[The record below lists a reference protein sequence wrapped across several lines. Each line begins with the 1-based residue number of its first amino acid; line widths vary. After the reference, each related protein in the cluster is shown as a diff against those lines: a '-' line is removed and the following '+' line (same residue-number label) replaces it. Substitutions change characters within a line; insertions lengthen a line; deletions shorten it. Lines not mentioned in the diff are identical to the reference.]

1 MSPEPHEAWNIA
13 KGLMAS
19 LAVGLLIGFE
29 RGWRGR
35 ERAEGKRVAG
45 LRTFAFVGLLGGLLA
60 LLAPA
65 FGPWPLVSGIFG
77 VAAIA
82 FVGYRESVRAFAD
95 LSATSSVVLLL
106 TLALGALAAYASPTL
121 ALSAAVVVAV
131 LLDMKST
138 MHRWLVLIE
147 HREMRAALQILVLS
161 VVVLPNLPDAG
172 YGPYSA
178 LNPYRLWWAVILVA
192 GLSLAGH
199 FAMRLAGVQRGLF
212 GMGLLGGLASS
223 TAATLA
229 LARFARGQ
237 PRSSATVAAGALA
250 ACGVMFLRMWVLV
263 LAVAAPLA
271 RPIGVPLLTAGSALL
286 LVALLRWR
294 DRSAE
299 VVPQDGS
306 MPPIGSFDLAT
317 ALGFG
322 AFLALIAVLI
332 PAAQE
337 WMGTGGVYAVAAIS
351 GFADVDA
358 VVVSIASEFAA
369 DGFSTLVAGTAI
381 GVATMT
387 NMIVKGAIAWV
398 IGGRAVGLPV
408 LQGYSIGLVAGAVA
422 FAL

>member
-1 MSPEPHEAWNIA
+1 MSPDPHDAWFIA

-65 FGPWPLVSGIFG
+65 FGPWPLVAGMFG
-77 VAAIA
+77 VAAFA
-82 FVGYRESVRAFAD
+82 CVGYSASVRSFAD
-95 LSATSSVVLLL
+95 LSATTAVVLLL
-106 TLALGALAAYASPTL
+106 TLALGALAAHVSPTL

-131 LLDMKST
+131 LLDLKST
-138 MHRWLVLIE
+138 LHRWLVLIE

-172 YGPYSA
+172 YGPYLA

-199 FAMRLAGVQRGLF
+199 FAMRLAGVRRGLF

-229 LARFARGQ
+229 LARFARAQ

-250 ACGVMFLRMWVLV
+250 ACGVMFFRMWVLV

-271 RPIGVPLLTAGSALL
+271 RPIGVPLLAAGSALL
-286 LVALLRWR
+286 LVALLRGR
-294 DRSAE
+294 HQSTEA
-299 VVPQDGS
+299 VPQYGS
-306 MPPIGSFDLAT
+306 MPPLASFDLAT

-332 PAAQE
+332 PAAKE
-337 WMGTGGVYAVAAIS
+337 WLGASGVYGVAAIS

-358 VVVSIASEFAA
+358 VVVSVASLFASE
-369 DGFSTLVAGTAI
+369 GFSTSVAGTAI
-381 GVATMT
+381 GLATVT
-387 NMIVKGAIAWV
+387 NMIVKATLSWV
-398 IGGRAVGLPV
+398 IGGRAVGLSV
-408 LQGYSIGLVAGAVA
+408 VRGYSAGLVAGAVA